1 MILLPIKVPKKFMLK
16 TYIIDQML
24 QNNVKTTKQISMNEI
39 TELYIRL
46 ELNTISVTI
55 YTTKGAIQTV
65 KILHFTKSNDLRL

>member
-1 MILLPIKVPKKFMLK
+1 MLK